1 MSKLRTLLTLS
12 TLLFA
17 VAAVAGDQPRAYI
30 ISPAH
35 GQVVTSPVLVQ
46 FGLDGYGVAPAGV
59 AWEGT
64 GHHHLL
70 INVDSLPDRDKPIP
84 TDDQHRHFGGGQT
97 EALLDLEPG
106 TYTLQLLLGDETH
119 IPHDPPIKSEPITI
133 QVKSP

>member
-1 MSKLRTLLTLS
+1 MSKLHTLLTLS
-12 TLLFA
+12 ALLFS
-17 VAAVAGDQPRAYI
+17 VAAVAGDEPRAYI

-59 AWEGT
+59 AREGA

-70 INVDSLPDRDKPIP
+70 INADGLPDRDKPIP
-84 TDDQHRHFGGGQT
+84 SDDQHRHFGGGQT

-106 TYTLQLLLGDETH
+106 TYTLQLLLGDEAH
-119 IPHDPPIKSEPITI
+119 IPHDPAIKSKPITI
-133 QVKSP
+133 HVK